1 MKSFRTTRRQFSS
14 YQIIQAVAAKTDQNN
29 NNKNKSTHN
38 TEWSRNGYPF
48 SLRHA
53 Q

>member
-38 TEWSRNGYPF
+38 TEWSLV
-48 SLRHA
+48 STMHI
-53 Q
+53 